1 MGMIKLKNVSKY
13 YYSKGIIA
21 SGISRVN
28 LDLDTGEF
36 VVITGESGRR
46 SDFGRTGRYRF
57 PRFILRLCMRSQAG
71 TQAQASSG
79 PQNLRRTGW

>member
-28 LDLDTGEF
+28 LELDAGEF
-36 VVITGESGRR
+36 VVITGESGSGKSTMINVITFVAGAALILNGLAELDIIRR
-46 SDFGRTGRYRF
+46 F
-57 PRFILRLCMRSQAG
+57 
-71 TQAQASSG
+71 
-79 PQNLRRTGW
+79 W